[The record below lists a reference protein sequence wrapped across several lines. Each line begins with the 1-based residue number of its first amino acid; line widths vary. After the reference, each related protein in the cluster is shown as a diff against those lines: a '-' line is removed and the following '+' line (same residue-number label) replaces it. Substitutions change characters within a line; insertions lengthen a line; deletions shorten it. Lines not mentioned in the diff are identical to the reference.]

1 MKLSEKLEEANQDC
15 PIVGL
20 VNNAA
25 IQDLAEFENADAMAL
40 AESFA
45 VNVNAPYIM
54 AKLTHKMLAQN
65 GGTIINI
72 GSIHSQQ
79 TKTGFLAYSVSKA
92 GLRGLT
98 KGLALELGASVKVN
112 SIEPAAISTNM
123 LAQGLSHDE
132 VKLKELKF
140 LHPTRSVG
148 APSEVADLA
157 CYLIE
162 SAPQFLNGSCIELD
176 GGISSLLS
184 DV

>member
-1 MKLSEKLEEANQDC
+1 
-15 PIVGL
+15 
-20 VNNAA
+20 
-25 IQDLAEFENADAMAL
+25 
-40 AESFA
+40 
-45 VNVNAPYIM
+45 
-54 AKLTHKMLAQN
+54 
-65 GGTIINI
+65 
-72 GSIHSQQ
+72 
-79 TKTGFLAYSVSKA
+79 
-92 GLRGLT
+92 
-98 KGLALELGASVKVN
+98 
-112 SIEPAAISTNM
+112 M

>member
-1 MKLSEKLEEANQDC
+1 M
-15 PIVGL
+15 
-20 VNNAA
+20 
-25 IQDLAEFENADAMAL
+25 
-40 AESFA
+40 
-45 VNVNAPYIM
+45 
-54 AKLTHKMLAQN
+54 
-65 GGTIINI
+65 
-72 GSIHSQQ
+72 
-79 TKTGFLAYSVSKA
+79 
-92 GLRGLT
+92 
-98 KGLALELGASVKVN
+98 ELGASVKVN

-140 LHPTRSVG
+140 LHLRSVG